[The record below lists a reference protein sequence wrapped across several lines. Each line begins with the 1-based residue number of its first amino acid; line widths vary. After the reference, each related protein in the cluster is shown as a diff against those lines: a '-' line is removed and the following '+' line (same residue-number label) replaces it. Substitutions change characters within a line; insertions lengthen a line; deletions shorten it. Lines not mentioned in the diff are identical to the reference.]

1 MSNYTKATSD
11 LLVGDFKIKPT
22 GLSDL
27 IRVMSDSGYAIN
39 VVPEQD
45 RYDEWYRII
54 VTEAKGDFYK

>member
-45 RYDEWYRII
+45 RYDDWYRII